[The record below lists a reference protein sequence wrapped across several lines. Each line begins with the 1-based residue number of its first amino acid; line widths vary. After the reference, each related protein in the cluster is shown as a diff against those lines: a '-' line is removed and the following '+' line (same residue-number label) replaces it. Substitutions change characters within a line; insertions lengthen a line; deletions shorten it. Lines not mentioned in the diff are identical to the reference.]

1 MNSHVSYK
9 ANSAQL
15 TEEQAKRIKKIVTWL
30 LVLILVS
37 AHVAISLAQT
47 NINNNTFQAK
57 SDFVPSIKESMKLS
71 DLPEIKDTVKRI
83 SNIKYGIVSNPLF
96 PKYDVRKI
104 EAAKMQNEPLSK
116 LYHSLL
122 KVGYG
127 PLYNTPY
134 GEFFISSTRSRD
146 IAYGAHL
153 KHFSSSTTLDN
164 VGYSGFSDNLAT
176 IYGKKFYKK
185 HTLNGDL
192 TYSRNVIHY
201 YGYNPGVITIKDNNV
216 IKQRYQLIEPKL
228 VLQSHF
234 TDSSKINHTI
244 QAGFYNLQNLHHEA
258 ENNINVKADATM
270 FLNKE
275 KLNIGLTTDYYNH
288 KQSNDTLNDLIVSL
302 APSFEAQG
310 NKWKAVV
317 GLKGTMD
324 NFKGKSRFYG
334 FPLLNVEYDIYESI
348 IIPYAGANGGL
359 IKNSLRSLSNENPF
373 VDTTVN
379 YTNTN
384 NKYNLFLGLKG
395 NLSSSTSYDVKGS
408 YSQMDSL
415 HFYTINYTAIN
426 QFYNQFNVIYDNCSV
441 INLTGQVKYQMK
453 EKLHFIVKGNYYI
466 YKPKTITRAYHK
478 PDYDLMLSCVYNLQS
493 KIILRADIFGIGKQ
507 WTKTQAIDDNN
518 QVILVPKQLDG
529 LLDANIEAEY
539 RYSKMLSF
547 FARANNLANQRYYR
561 WERYP
566 SQRFNFM
573 IGLTFVPF

>member
-1 MNSHVSYK
+1 MNLNLLYK
-9 ANSAQL
+9 ANSSEIA
-15 TEEQAKRIKKIVTWL
+15 EENGKRMKKIATWL
-30 LVLILVS
+30 LILFLVL

-47 NINNNTFQAK
+47 NLNNNNTFQAK

-71 DLPEIKDTVKRI
+71 ELPEIKDTVKRI
-83 SNIKYGIVSNPLF
+83 SNIKYGIVSNPIF
-96 PKYDVRKI
+96 PKYEVRKI
-104 EAAKMQNEPLSK
+104 EAAKMQNEPLAK
-116 LYHSLL
+116 LYRSLL

-134 GEFFISSTRSRD
+134 GEFFISSLRSRD

-153 KHFSSSTTLDN
+153 KHLSSSTTLDD
-164 VGYSGFSDNLAT
+164 VGYSGFSDNMAT

-192 TYSRNVIHY
+192 TYLRNVVHY
-201 YGYNPGVITIKDNNV
+201 YGYDPTKSTLTNNFT
-216 IKQRYQLIEPKL
+216 KQRYQLIEPKL

-234 TDSSKINHTI
+234 TDSSKINHII
-244 QAGFYNLQNLHHEA
+244 QAGFYNLQNLHKEA
-258 ENNINVKADATM
+258 ENNINVKADATL

-275 KLNIGLTTDYYNH
+275 KLNIGFSTDYYNH
-288 KQSNDTLNDLIVSL
+288 KQSNDTLNDLIISL
-302 APSFEAQG
+302 SPSFEAQG

-334 FPLLNVEYDIYESI
+334 FPLLNVEYDVYESI

-359 IKNSLRSLSNENPF
+359 IKNSLRSLSTENPF
-373 VDTTVN
+373 IDTTLN

-395 NLSSSTSYDVKGS
+395 NLSSSTSYDVKGT

-415 HFYTINYTAIN
+415 HFYVINYGGIN
-426 QFYNQFNVIYDNCSV
+426 QLYNQFDVIYDNTSV
-441 INLTGQVKYQMK
+441 INLNAQVKYQMK
-453 EKLHFIVKGNYYI
+453 EKIHFIIKGNYFI
-466 YKPKTITRAYHK
+466 YKTKNITRAYHK
-478 PDYDLMLSCVYNLQS
+478 PDFDLMLSCVYNLQS

-507 WTKTQAIDDNN
+507 WMQTQGLDATN
-518 QVILVPKQLDG
+518 QTILVPKQLDG

-573 IGLTFVPF
+573 VGLTFVPF